1 MANKIRQKIV
11 KDQDRDSLNDSKAVL
26 LSVVPWDGLRFKN
39 TVDMKLLIFE

>member
-11 KDQDRDSLNDSKAVL
+11 KDQDQASLNDSKAVL
-26 LSVVPWDGLRFKN
+26 LSVVPPDGLRFKK